1 MFTYDTMIY
10 SMVINI
16 LATTKLLNLL
26 FTSFNSCVVFRT
38 FQGGVFLHF
47 FNPRISDPIFRNEKL
62 AQANSEIFWLILK
75 SLILSNFGH
84 KSNKLRNLWRFWSI
98 FGHFW
103 PFLAFKL
110 TLFDNIRVFL
120 DGFWLLW
127 WFSGIFWKLKSR
139 DHVEMITWSFEVER
153 SRGG

>member
-1 MFTYDTMIY
+1 MIY

-26 FTSFNSCVVFRT
+26 FPSFNNCVVFRT
-38 FQGGVFLHF
+38 FQGGIFAIL
-47 FNPRISDPIFRNEKL
+47 NPRIFRSNFLRRWRDITKI
-62 AQANSEIFWLILK
+62 NSGIIWLILK

>member
-26 FTSFNSCVVFRT
+26 LTSFNSCVVFRT

-62 AQANSEIFWLILK
+62 VQANSEIFWLILK

-98 FGHFW
+98 FGHF
-103 PFLAFKL
+103 
-110 TLFDNIRVFL
+110 
-120 DGFWLLW
+120 
-127 WFSGIFWKLKSR
+127 
-139 DHVEMITWSFEVER
+139 
-153 SRGG
+153 